1 MSIWRITNS
10 SDDLMFFVR
19 HTGYQTT
26 KFDSNT
32 TSDFEVHLNVTLQFH
47 FETAPW
53 NCKRE

>member
-19 HTGYQTT
+19 HTGYQIT

-32 TSDFEVHLNVTLQFH
+32 TSDFEVHLNDTLQFH